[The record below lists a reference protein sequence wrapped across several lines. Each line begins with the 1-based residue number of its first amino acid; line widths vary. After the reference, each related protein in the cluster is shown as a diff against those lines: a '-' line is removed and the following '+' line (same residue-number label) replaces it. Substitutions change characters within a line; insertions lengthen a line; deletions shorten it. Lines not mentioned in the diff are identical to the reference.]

1 VGAASS
7 RDKSW
12 DFIYYIS
19 RLEAAP
25 TSKRPSMKK
34 IGILA
39 ALALF
44 LISCAHGKTEH
55 FPIVQIHSEVFV
67 IRDNNLMGWGVSLKV
82 ALDDSIIARL
92 RSGEY
97 VIFYVKPGFHSLGVS
112 KPTLTVP
119 FEKGHTYHFLISA
132 EYTSFGFDIQRI
144 GNQQADMWLSKTKP
158 IE

>member
-1 VGAASS
+1 
-7 RDKSW
+7 
-12 DFIYYIS
+12 
-19 RLEAAP
+19 
-25 TSKRPSMKK
+25 MKK

-39 ALALF
+39 ALALL

-55 FPIVQIHSEVFV
+55 FPAVESQSEAAEVFV

-97 VIFYVKPGFHSLGVS
+97 VTFYVKPGFHSLGVS

-119 FEKGHTYHFLISA
+119 FEKGHTYHFLIRA
-132 EYTSFGFDIQRI
+132 EYTKFGFDIQRI

-158 IE
+158 IK